1 MWNDRLSKY
10 PRLDRNEC
18 QIDILNS
25 SEVHIEKIRIKQSPK
40 LSRAHY
46 IALATADPIGEKTA
60 IGDRN
65 SSKDGVFNLRIALA
79 SPPGALAPI
88 SFSKVRDL
96 QEWTKES
103 ALFHQK

>member
-1 MWNDRLSKY
+1 MAGLSKY
-10 PRLDRNEC
+10 PRLNRNEC

-25 SEVHIEKIRIKQSPK
+25 SEVHIENIRIKQSPK

-46 IALATADPIGEKTA
+46 IAALATEDPIGEKTA

-88 SFSKVRDL
+88 SFSKARDL
-96 QEWTKES
+96 QEWTKEP
-103 ALFHQK
+103 ALFHQQ